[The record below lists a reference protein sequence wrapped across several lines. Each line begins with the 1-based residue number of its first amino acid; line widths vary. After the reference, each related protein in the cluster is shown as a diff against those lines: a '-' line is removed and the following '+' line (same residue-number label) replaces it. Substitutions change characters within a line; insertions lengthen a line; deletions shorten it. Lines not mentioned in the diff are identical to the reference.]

1 MKTFQKKNV
10 KVQAAIISGAII
22 LLCVLAY
29 QIGIP
34 FLNLIELKTI
44 DLRFQTRGQISP
56 GPEVVL
62 AVIDEKSVAREGK
75 WVWPRTK
82 IANLIRNLSDAGAG
96 VIAFDIGFLEPDDQR
111 VIRAID
117 QIVAE
122 AKQRKIS
129 DTDIYAYLAK
139 LKEMSDN
146 DRILAQAIVQSKAP
160 VVLGYFFQ
168 MDPKVLEHMTE
179 EEIFRHQEN
188 IEGSAYKRVR
198 WSSPEAQGAELI
210 SAVAPQS
217 NIPLI
222 SESTEKSGF
231 FNMYP
236 DPDGVVRWMPAVLEF
251 NEVLYAPLS
260 LLAVSAY
267 RDATVE
273 LDIANLGV
281 ESIRIGSLRI
291 PTDEYG
297 RILINYRGQRQTF
310 PHVPVT
316 DILNNTVPHE
326 TLQNKI
332 VIVGA
337 TAVGIYD
344 LRVTPF
350 GSVFPGLEI
359 HANIVDSLLRG
370 DYLYQPAWAAIF
382 DVMAILLLGS
392 FLGFVLAR
400 VGMISGAIAGA
411 VLFISYIVLCQIL
424 FNINGWV
431 LNLVYPLSAI
441 LSVYLAITGYRYLVE
456 TRQKKFIKDAFS
468 TYLAPSVVKDLLES
482 PERLVLGGEER
493 IISAFFSDVEGFT
506 SISESLTPREL
517 VELLNEFLT
526 EMTDII
532 LKHEGTVDKFEGDAI
547 IAFFGAPN
555 ELENQQEVACMA
567 CIDMQKRLAELRDK
581 WRKKGMPEL
590 RMRIGM
596 CTGSA
601 VVGNMGSKDRMDYTM
616 MGDTVNTAARLEGVN
631 KVYGT
636 YTLISDTTFQDAG
649 DWIRARELDAIKV
662 VGKAAPVKIYELLG
676 YPADLDDQIIE
687 AIKHYSRGLQ
697 AYRAR
702 QWESAL
708 KFFKSA
714 LDVRPEDSPSRTM
727 LDQCKAYQTDPPP
740 SDWDGSFSMTSK

>member
-1 MKTFQKKNV
+1 M
-10 KVQAAIISGAII
+10 
-22 LLCVLAY
+22 
-29 QIGIP
+29 
-34 FLNLIELKTI
+34 
-44 DLRFQTRGQISP
+44 R
-56 GPEVVL
+56 
-62 AVIDEKSVAREGK
+62 
-75 WVWPRTK
+75 
-82 IANLIRNLSDAGAG
+82 
-96 VIAFDIGFLEPDDQR
+96 
-111 VIRAID
+111 
-117 QIVAE
+117 
-122 AKQRKIS
+122 
-129 DTDIYAYLAK
+129 
-139 LKEMSDN
+139 
-146 DRILAQAIVQSKAP
+146 
-160 VVLGYFFQ
+160 
-168 MDPKVLEHMTE
+168 
-179 EEIFRHQEN
+179 
-188 IEGSAYKRVR
+188 
-198 WSSPEAQGAELI
+198 
-210 SAVAPQS
+210 
-217 NIPLI
+217 
-222 SESTEKSGF
+222 
-231 FNMYP
+231 
-236 DPDGVVRWMPAVLEF
+236 
-251 NEVLYAPLS
+251 
-260 LLAVSAY
+260 
-267 RDATVE
+267 
-273 LDIANLGV
+273 
-281 ESIRIGSLRI
+281 
-291 PTDEYG
+291 
-297 RILINYRGQRQTF
+297 
-310 PHVPVT
+310 
-316 DILNNTVPHE
+316 
-326 TLQNKI
+326 KI

-359 HANIVDSLLRG
+359 HANLVDSLLRG

-400 VGMISGAIAGA
+400 VGVISGAIAGA
-411 VLFISYIVLCQIL
+411 VLFISYIVLCQVL
-424 FNINGWV
+424 FSINGWV
-431 LNLVYPLSAI
+431 LNLVYPLSVI

-493 IISAFFSDVEGFT
+493 IITAFFSDVEGFT

-567 CIDMQKRLAELRDK
+567 CIDMQKRLTELRDR

-596 CTGSA
+596 CTGPA

-676 YPADLDDQIIE
+676 YPADLDEGIIE
-687 AIKHYSRGLQ
+687 TGKHYSYGLQ

-702 QWESAL
+702 QWESAS

-714 LDVRPEDSPSRTM
+714 LDSSPEDAPSLTM
-727 LDQCKAYQTDPPP
+727 LNRCKAYQTDPPP
-740 SDWDGSFSMTSK
+740 SDWDGSFSMRSK